1 MSLPRLFSPHF
12 FPKCT
17 PLLALLGSAPCV
29 AAVHAAT
36 SVPSGSHRWQL
47 AACFALIVLE
57 AVLIAILWRA
67 LRARQQGQSHLEES
81 LAQRTHEL
89 QAANHALEL
98 QGTTD
103 ALTGIGNRRHMDAL
117 VGAELERTRRSAH
130 PLSLLM
136 IDIDGFKH
144 VNDHA
149 GHDAGDRA
157 LVAVAM
163 ALSVD
168 LRASDALARFGGEEF
183 VVLMPDTELDVAC
196 EAADRLRASVAK
208 LRLEGEGGVPVT
220 LTISIGV
227 AAARL
232 PRTFDTPLT
241 LFARAEG
248 ALRVAK
254 AEGSN
259 RVARA
264 GESA

>member
-1 MSLPRLFSPHF
+1 M
-12 FPKCT
+12 
-17 PLLALLGSAPCV
+17 
-29 AAVHAAT
+29 
-36 SVPSGSHRWQL
+36 
-47 AACFALIVLE
+47 ALIVLQ
-57 AVLIAILWRA
+57 AVLLGLLWRA
-67 LRARQQGQSHLEES
+67 LAARKKAQAKLEEH

-98 QGTTD
+98 QETAD

-117 VGAELERTRRSAH
+117 IGAELERTRRSAH

-144 VNDHA
+144 VNEHA

-168 LRASDALARFGGEEF
+168 LRTSDALARFGGEEF
-183 VVLMPDTELDVAC
+183 VVLMPDTDLDVAC
-196 EAADRLRASVAK
+196 DAADRLRTSIAK
-208 LRLEGEGGVPVT
+208 LRLEGEGGAPVV

-227 AAARL
+227 AGARL
-232 PRTFDTPLT
+232 QGVFDTPLT
-241 LFARAEG
+241 LLARAEG
-248 ALRVAK
+248 ALRRAK

-264 GESA
+264 GENA